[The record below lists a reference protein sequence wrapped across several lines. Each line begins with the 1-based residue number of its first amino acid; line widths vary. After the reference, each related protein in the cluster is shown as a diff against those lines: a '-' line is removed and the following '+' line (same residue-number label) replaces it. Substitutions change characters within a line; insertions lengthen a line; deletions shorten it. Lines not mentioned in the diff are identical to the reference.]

1 MRNYSYIRAIIIFIL
16 SISLGIFSSYAI
28 TDFSVNLF
36 TNILAIFNIIIYFRV
51 FILLA
56 IKKNKEEK
64 ILLSQFIILVL
75 AVHSLFVMHYH
86 TFDNKYEIALC
97 IISELSFIIFF
108 ILNIIKLKITNKI

>member
-36 TNILAIFNIIIYFRV
+36 TNILAIFNIIIYFRI

-56 IKKNKEEK
+56 IKKSKEEK

-75 AVHSLFVMHYH
+75 TVHSLFVMYYH
-86 TFDNKYEIALC
+86 TFDNIYDITLC
-97 IISELSFIIFF
+97 IISELSFIVFLT
-108 ILNIIKLKITNKI
+108 LNIIRLKIAHKI